1 RLFAASL
8 PLVLKSLIRSAA
20 LRASFPAFISSFC
33 TGYVIAV
40 SLKDYLRLS
49 AGQEEWPSTLF
60 AGISYFCVGYVTGV
74 SLKDCLRFWPARKN
88 ALPPYLL
95 LSLLFVLGK

>member
-1 RLFAASL
+1 MARTRLFAASL

-49 AGQEEWPSTLF
+49 AWQEEWLFTLTTVV
-60 AGISYFCVGYVTGV
+60 SYF
-74 SLKDCLRFWPARKN
+74 
-88 ALPPYLL
+88 
-95 LSLLFVLGK
+95 